1 MVSQTK
7 IESLKKIY
15 GGPMTPAE
23 IELLND
29 MKGLIDVAVRNG
41 LSFALVIGTLS
52 HDVNGLARYGF
63 DLDRATA
70 DCFLPKVTGYAQV
83 TPESVGEPE
92 ESSE

>member
-7 IESLKKIY
+7 IESLKKFY
-15 GGPMTPAE
+15 DGPMTPAE

-63 DLDRATA
+63 DLDKARADA
-70 DCFLPKVTGYAQV
+70 FSPKVTGYAQV

>member
-1 MVSQTK
+1 MVSQPNF
-7 IESLKKIY
+7 ESLKKIY

-29 MKGLIDVAVRNG
+29 MKGLIDVSVRNG
-41 LSFALVIGTLS
+41 LSFALVIGTLG

-63 DLDRATA
+63 DLDKATA
-70 DCFLPKVTGYAQV
+70 DGFLPKATGFAQV

>member
-7 IESLKKIY
+7 IESLKKFY
-15 GGPMTPAE
+15 DGPMTPAE

-63 DLDRATA
+63 DLDKARADA
-70 DCFLPKVTGYAQV
+70 FSPKVPGYAEV